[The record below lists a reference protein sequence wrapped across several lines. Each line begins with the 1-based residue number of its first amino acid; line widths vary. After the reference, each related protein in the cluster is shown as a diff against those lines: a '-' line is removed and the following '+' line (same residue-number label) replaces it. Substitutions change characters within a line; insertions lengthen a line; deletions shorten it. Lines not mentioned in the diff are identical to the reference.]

1 MDWQLVTQS
10 LGGGILTGSVYGVAA
25 VGLALVF
32 GVVGV
37 VNFAHG
43 AMIMLG
49 MYVVWYLHQWTSL
62 DPFLLSLVAAVVGL
76 GLGWFIQYVLVNK
89 VMGTGQEGPLL
100 VTVGISLIFVAVAE
114 FVFSSNPR
122 SVKPSYGDAT
132 FSVGPAQF
140 SVTRL
145 IAMLAAVAFTLA
157 LHNVL
162 RKTDLGRSIR
172 AVSQNRTAA
181 QLMGLNV
188 ATVYAA
194 AMALGAASAFFAGG
208 VSASLLPVTPNAGL
222 SLMLMSFVAAVLGG
236 LGSIRGAFAAGI
248 IVGLAEGA
256 GALLLEGTLKTL
268 VVFALFVLVLLLRP
282 EGVFK
287 R

>member
-1 MDWQLVTQS
+1 VDWQLVTQS
-10 LGGGILTGSVYGVAA
+10 LGGGILNGSVYGVAA

-49 MYVVWYLHQWTSL
+49 MYAVWYLHQWTGV
-62 DPFLLSLVAAVVGL
+62 DPFVLALVAAAVGL
-76 GLGWFIQYVLVNK
+76 VLGWFIQRVFINK
-89 VMGTGQEGPLL
+89 VMSSGQEGPLL

-114 FVFSSNPR
+114 LVFSSSPR

-132 FSVGPAQF
+132 FPVGPAQF
-140 SVTRL
+140 SLTRL
-145 IAMLAAVAFTLA
+145 IAMLAAIAFTIV
-157 LHNVL
+157 LHNIL
-162 RKTDLGRSIR
+162 QKTDLGRGIR

-188 ATVYAA
+188 PAVYAA
-194 AMALGAASAFFAGG
+194 AMALGVAAAFFAGG

-236 LGSIRGAFAAGI
+236 LGNIRGAFAAGI
-248 IVGLAEGA
+248 IVGLAEGV